1 MDGGAPVS
9 LVKYRPDIDGLRA
22 LAVMSVL
29 VFHVE
34 PSLLPGG
41 FLGVDIFFVISGYLI
56 SLILFREQA
65 EGSFSFAGF
74 YDRRVRRLFPAL
86 VLVLAASLAFGFFA
100 LFANEYERLGEH
112 ATAAIA
118 FVLNFQLL
126 GEAGYFDAVS
136 YSKPLLHLWSLS
148 VEEQFYL
155 LWPILLLA
163 SRRFR
168 CNPGWVIAACA
179 ALSLY
184 YGLHLGR
191 ISPDQLYYHSLPRF
205 WELLSGVAIAWM
217 HQKNG
222 THWLPPTLRPARAR
236 DALSLAGLALAA
248 SALLLFNKGLQ
259 HPGWATVWPIMGAV
273 MLVAS
278 GPGAAANRMLSW
290 RPLVWIGLI
299 SYPLYLW
306 HWPILAYAR
315 IAESGSPAPWMLWL
329 GAVLAMLLA
338 WATYAGVELPL
349 RRAAGSGQGKRRVT
363 IALCC
368 AMAALLAAALAVV
381 FGKGLPERPALQYF
395 KKNEGQMVREARQD
409 ASCLALFA
417 GKAAPVYCRQSHA
430 GERMIAL
437 VGDSHAHVLFTGVSE
452 LAAKQGYGTLLL
464 ANSGCPPFVGAV
476 TGRTPAEHA
485 QCAQSIDT
493 IVEALRND
501 KRIASVVLASRGPQ
515 YLNGLG
521 FGPVEANYNY
531 PPIAARS
538 SPAGGAPISPEQ
550 AFTGGL
556 MNTAAQLHERGMRVS
571 YLLQVPELGVSAPDC
586 LGRPLTLSRQADRCR
601 VPYGIYQGRMQAYRA
616 QISSL
621 AAKAPYLH
629 VIDVEPALCGAG
641 GCSGLADGQLLYA
654 DDNHLSVAGSRRVAP
669 LILKAA
675 LPAGGQ

>member
-1 MDGGAPVS
+1 VS

-22 LAVMSVL
+22 FAVMSVL

-65 EGSFSFAGF
+65 EGSFGFAGF
-74 YDRRVRRLFPAL
+74 YGRRIRRLFPAL
-86 VLVLAASLAFGFFA
+86 IVVLAASLLFGFFA
-100 LFANEYERLGEH
+100 LFANEYEHLGEH
-112 ATAAIA
+112 AAAAIG
-118 FVLNFQLL
+118 FILNFQLL

-136 YSKPLLHLWSLS
+136 YAKPLLHLWSLS

-163 SRRFR
+163 SRRFH

-179 ALSLY
+179 ALSLF
-184 YGLHLGR
+184 YGLHLGG
-191 ISPDQLYYHSLPRF
+191 ISPDKLYYHSLPRF
-205 WELLSGVAIAWM
+205 WELLSGVAVAWM
-217 HQKNG
+217 HQKKG
-222 THWLPPTLRPARAR
+222 TNWLPSTLHPAHVRHV
-236 DALSLAGLALAA
+236 LSLAGLALMI
-248 SALLLFNKGLQ
+248 SALLAFNKSLQ
-259 HPGWATVWPIMGAV
+259 HPGWATLWPIMGAV
-273 MLVAS
+273 VLIAC

-290 RPLVWIGLI
+290 RPMVWIGLI

-306 HWPILAYAR
+306 HWPILSYVR
-315 IAESGSPAPWMLWL
+315 IAESGNPAPWLLWL
-329 GAVLAMLLA
+329 GAVFAMVLA
-338 WATYAGVELPL
+338 WATYTGVELPL
-349 RRAAGSGQGKRRVT
+349 RRWAGTGHGRRRVT
-363 IALCC
+363 ALLGC
-368 AMAALLAAALAVV
+368 AMVALLVAALAVV
-381 FGKGLPERPALQYF
+381 FAKGMPERMALQYF
-395 KKNEGQMVREARQD
+395 KKNEGQMVREARND
-409 ASCLALFA
+409 PSCLALFA
-417 GKAAPVYCRQSHA
+417 GKAAPIYCRQNHP

-493 IVEALRND
+493 IIEALRKD
-501 KRIASVVLASRGPQ
+501 MRIVSVVLASRGPQ

-538 SPAGGAPISPEQ
+538 LPAGGAPISPEQ
-550 AFTGGL
+550 AFAEGL
-556 MNTAAQLHERGMRVS
+556 LNTAAQLHARGMRVS

-586 LGRPLTLSRQADRCR
+586 LGRPLTFSPQVDRCR
-601 VPYGIYQGRMQAYRA
+601 VPFDAYEHRMQAYRA
-616 QISSL
+616 LIANV

-629 VIDVEPALCGAG
+629 VIDVEPALCGTG
-641 GCSGLADGQLLYA
+641 GCSGLIDGQLMYA
-654 DDNHLSVAGSRRVAP
+654 DDNHLSVTGSRRVAP
-669 LILKAA
+669 LIVKTA
-675 LPAGGQ
+675 LPADGQ